1 MAAIT
6 EMKPKKIRLGD
17 LLIANKVISQEQLN
31 TALAD
36 QKKSGRKLGRVLV
49 ENGFLSEDQ
58 LLTFL
63 SQQLNI
69 PYIDLRRYHYK
80 PEVVRLIPEA
90 YARRFRAIVLEDSRE
105 NLLVGMADPTDIF
118 AYDELSRVL
127 DRRGGIQQRRQTD
140 SVADDELRRPLRL
153 AVVKESELLKTIDR
167 VYRRTEEISDLAQEL
182 HQELTAQGGVD
193 LATLAETEGLT
204 DAPVVKLLQSM
215 FEDAVQVNA
224 SDIHIEPDEKELRIR
239 FRLDGVL
246 RVQTIAD
253 RRIASALVSRVKL
266 RANLDIS
273 EKRLPQDGRTN
284 IRIRD
289 KNIDVSIST
298 MPVQFG
304 ETVVMRLLN
313 PFAGVLSLE
322 QVGMPKNL
330 LERFRRLIHNP
341 NGMVLVTGPTG
352 SGKTTTL
359 YAALSELNRPEFKIL
374 TVEDPVEYR
383 LAGINQVQVNSRIEL
398 TFARVLRSM
407 LRQDP
412 DIILVGEMRDQET
425 AEIGLRAAMTGHLVL
440 STLHTNDAISTA
452 LRLIDMGVE
461 PFMAAASLRGI
472 ISQRLVRRICESC
485 AEPYELPA
493 AQMAI
498 VRAEAGDKAET
509 LKFKRGRGCTH
520 CNGTGYSGRIGV
532 FEYLEMDS
540 TLVEALHTGDPMK
553 FAAAAK
559 SQPGFQALRRAAII
573 LAAQGL
579 TTMDQ
584 VARATFSMEE

>member
-1 MAAIT
+1 MATIT
-6 EMKPKKIRLGD
+6 EMKPKKIRIGD
-17 LLIANKVISQEQLN
+17 LLIANKVISQEQLD

-63 SQQLNI
+63 SQQLNV
-69 PYIDLRRYHYK
+69 PYIDLRRYNYK
-80 PEVVRLIPEA
+80 PETVRMIPET
-90 YARRFRAIVLEDSRE
+90 YARRFRAIALEYNRE

-127 DRRGGIQQRRQTD
+127 
-140 SVADDELRRPLRL
+140 RRPLRF

-167 VYRRTEEISDLAQEL
+167 VYRRTSEITDLAQEL
-182 HQELTAQGGVD
+182 QQELNAQGSVD
-193 LATLAETEGLT
+193 LIALAEAEGIT
-204 DAPVVKLLQSM
+204 DAPVVKLLQSL

-246 RVQTIAD
+246 RVQTVTD

-266 RANLDIS
+266 MAGLDIS

-284 IRIRD
+284 VRIRE
-289 KNIDVSIST
+289 KSIDVRIST
-298 MPVQFG
+298 MPIQYG
-304 ETVVMRLLN
+304 ESVVMRLLN

-322 QVGMPKNL
+322 QVGMPKHVL
-330 LERFRRLIHNP
+330 PRFRSMIHNP

-359 YAALSELNRPEFKIL
+359 YAALKELNRPEYKIL
-374 TVEDPVEYR
+374 TAEDPVEYR
-383 LAGINQVQVNSRIEL
+383 LAGINQVQVNTRIEL
-398 TFARVLRSM
+398 TFAKVLRSM

-412 DIILVGEMRDQET
+412 DIILIGEMRDQET

-452 LRLIDMGVE
+452 LRLLDMGVE
-461 PFMAAASLRGI
+461 PYMVAASLRAI
-472 ISQRLVRRICESC
+472 VSQRLVRRICESC

-498 VRAEAGDKAET
+498 VRAEAGDKADS
-509 LKFKRGRGCTH
+509 LKFKRGQGCSH
-520 CNGTGYSGRIGV
+520 CNGSGYLGRIGI
-532 FEYLEMDS
+532 FEYLEMDNN
-540 TLVEALHTGDPMK
+540 LVEAMHSGDPMK
-553 FAAAAK
+553 FGAAARA
-559 SQPGFQALRRAAII
+559 QAGYQSLRRAAII

-584 VARATFSMEE
+584 VVRATYTLEE

>member
-1 MAAIT
+1 MATIT
-6 EMKPKKIRLGD
+6 EMKPKKIRIGD
-17 LLIANKVISQEQLN
+17 LLIANKVISEEQLKS
-31 TALAD
+31 ALAD

-80 PEVVRLIPEA
+80 PETVRLIPETH
-90 YARRFRAIVLEDSRE
+90 ARRFRAIALEDSRE
-105 NLLVGMADPTDIF
+105 SLLVGMADPTDIF

-127 DRRGGIQQRRQTD
+127 
-140 SVADDELRRPLRL
+140 RRPLRF

-182 HQELTAQGGVD
+182 QQELSAQGGGVD
-193 LATLAETEGLT
+193 LAALAETEGLT

-253 RRIASALVSRVKL
+253 RRIANALVSRVKL
-266 RANLDIS
+266 MANLDIS

-289 KNIDVSIST
+289 KSIDVRVST
-298 MPVQFG
+298 MPVQYG
-304 ETVVMRLLN
+304 ESLVLRLLN
-313 PFAGVLSLE
+313 PFGGVLGLD
-322 QVGMPKNL
+322 QVGMPKSL

-359 YAALSELNRPEFKIL
+359 YAALKELNKPEFKIL

-383 LAGINQVQVNSRIEL
+383 LPGINQVQVNFRIEL

-412 DIILVGEMRDQET
+412 DVILVGEMRDQET

-440 STLHTNDAISTA
+440 STLHTNDAVSTA
-452 LRLIDMGVE
+452 LRLTDMGVE
-461 PFMAAASLRGI
+461 PYMVAASLRGI

-498 VRAEAGDKAET
+498 VRAEAGDKADQ
-509 LKFKRGRGCTH
+509 LKFKRGRGCSH
-520 CNGTGYSGRIGV
+520 CNGTGYSGRLGV
-532 FEYLEMDS
+532 FEFLEMDNA
-540 TLVEALHTGDPMK
+540 LVEALHTKDTAK
-553 FAAAAK
+553 FEAAARQ
-559 SQPGFQALRRAAII
+559 QPGYQNLRRAAII

-584 VARATFSMEE
+584 VVRATYSIEE